1 MGLDDELEGKVNVV
15 PIYIELKNY
24 PEEKLEGTLLKGT
37 TFTFP
42 SSSSS
47 RCEQNQELSKL

>member
-15 PIYIELKNY
+15 PFNNV
-24 PEEKLEGTLLKGT
+24 LEGTLLKVT

-42 SSSSS
+42 STAVQV
-47 RCEQNQELSKL
+47 RHLDPNKHQELSKI